1 LPVRTLTAAQKA
13 QIEIGLFQRDLLLQ
27 VHKEGRF
34 SDAAIREVERDLD
47 IDELKLNQLLPKDDQ
62 VTN

>member
-1 LPVRTLTAAQKA
+1 
-13 QIEIGLFQRDLLLQ
+13 

-47 IDELKLNQLLPKDDQ
+47 ISELKLNQLLPKEDS
-62 VTN
+62 